1 MIYTKE
7 KLVEMIKKNDVDFFK
22 NVYEDYGWEDTDY
35 EPCENK
41 TKELW
46 YLNWGDGND
55 IYVAIEFV
63 NEKVTFLLEGTYS
76 SHDSTHWDKVSFGI
90 PFEFKE
96 TRYRAATIA
105 DIRDMKI
112 EEVLDKSQTEQ

>member
-7 KLVEMIKKNDVDFFK
+7 QIVEKINKNEIEFFE
-22 NVYEDYGWEDTDY
+22 NVYHDWGWEDTDY

-41 TKELW
+41 TKHVWE
-46 YLNWGDGND
+46 LNWGDGNE

-63 NEKVTFLLEGTYS
+63 EEKITFLLEGTYS
-76 SHDSTHWDKVSFGI
+76 SHDSTYWDKVSFGI

-112 EEVLDKSQTEQ
+112 EDVLDKSNG